1 MEAGAPT
8 VRWQTLEWPAGP
20 KFPPAYKPHG
30 VKLIYDGEP
39 VDLTPDQEEVASFY
53 ASLLDTVNVHN
64 EVFNKNF
71 FRDFPRDAMPGPR
84 RPEEREALKAER
96 ESERQR
102 HGVALV
108 DGEPAPVANWQIE
121 PPGLFRGRGQHPQ
134 AGRLKPRVMPESI
147 TLNLG
152 RGVDPPQPGGG
163 DGAMAGREWGAVVH
177 DQSVTWLAR
186 WRDHVT
192 GLDKFIFMSPTAASS
207 QTRERERFEAARQL
221 NAHIEAIREAY
232 MEDLNAD
239 DERRWQ
245 CATALWLIDHAGLR
259 VGSEKADESEASSV
273 GCCSLRVEHVRPRAP
288 SYFDF
293 LGKDSLRY
301 RNAIEVPPLVFARL
315 QRLVVGDKRSTDD
328 VFDRLSAT
336 DVTTRLTELMPGLT
350 ASRLRIFNNSS
361 LLQHEL
367 SRPLPPGTLSVAEK
381 LLHYNEAN
389 RRVAIQTHRAAQGGL
404 STGGMMM
411 HYMDPRITVPIE
423 KIWGKCTREKMA
435 WALDE
440 ASSFAF

>member
-1 MEAGAPT
+1 MLRSTPSTHARVA
-8 VRWQTLEWPAGP
+8 RLDLCDFGP
-20 KFPPAYKPHG
+20 IHAH
-30 VKLIYDGEP
+30 LAQQRETRCQARAD
-39 VDLTPDQEEVASFY
+39 
-53 ASLLDTVNVHN
+53 
-64 EVFNKNF
+64 
-71 FRDFPRDAMPGPR
+71 
-84 RPEEREALKAER
+84 PEEREALKAER

-259 VGSEKADESEASSV
+259 VGSEKAAESDASSV
-273 GCCSLRVEHVRPRAP
+273 GCLSLRVEHVRCDEAT
-288 SYFDF
+288 STVYFDF

-336 DVTTRLTELMPGLT
+336 DVTTRLTELLPGLT

-381 LLHYNEAN
+381 VDPHATHTAWHATQHNTRAVDLLCPEQLLHYNEAN

-411 HYMDPRITVPIE
+411 HYMDPRITV
-423 KIWGKCTREKMA
+423 A
-435 WALDE
+435 WAKRHDVNSPRPPLL
-440 ASSFAF
+440 SY